1 MKEWREIRVASAL
14 LIEDGDVNGHLLLF
28 DRLYHEVLS
37 VFHPLGTFFWS
48 SVSGPLE
55 ARRLLLKAAVL
66 DNYDTGMDYL
76 LWTNTVYGIS
86 VPMVREMVGLCENGG
101 LSAVELKP
109 AESASITT
117 DSASLSASGRIDSG
131 QAGMTT
137 KGSGASISA
146 PSLKKGKAPA
156 FCLIVS
162 KEAIITYC
170 KAVPP
175 SEWFSEGL
183 AEGGSPEKAFLSSI
197 VRLGG
202 KVGTFSP
209 ADRPKDR
216 NNTCYLSSEPYR
228 LPEGVG
234 FLPGFRG
241 AISNQPQAP
250 GPKSIVS
257 ATIDALTTATE
268 SKGIAVYGAGTLAKS
283 LMPLLGQKV
292 KAVVDKNPDC
302 QGKGFSGFT
311 VLPPEALAGFAGV
324 VDTVL
329 ITAVGAEREIRKYLR
344 ELLGE
349 GIAGGL
355 RIQGLSGGEV
365 SEAGRGL
372 EVNPEAKPETSEPGK
387 SEPGKIEFGKITH
400 GKSEPGEIEH
410 RKNELKK
417 TRHRQLTRRAVL
429 YTGYP
434 CNVRCVFCYY
444 TYFPSKE
451 WHSIEECKRDAHVY
465 RFGYDNEWVDITGGE
480 PTIYPQILEL
490 LDYCGEIGLTPT
502 LITNMQVLAKEDT
515 LASFKSHGVYD
526 FLCSVHA
533 LSDTYDM
540 LTKKRGA
547 WGNLLKAIDNF
558 GKLDVKWRVNC
569 TMTNINRRQLQ
580 KIAEFVYLNGAR
592 VINFINY
599 NPFHEWSLQKNI
611 DFQSRH
617 SDIEPYLREALDYCD
632 EAGLEANVRYFPFC
646 RMKGHENK
654 CYNFSQL
661 SYDPHEWDFSSW
673 YSDKTRNPSEKIPAV
688 ALNATSG
695 GEDFHLYM
703 AQRMKRALFCQAAE
717 CRFCALGFICDGFT
731 RQYAARF
738 GMEEVLPYGGDLI
751 VDPKR
756 FNSTQDKV
764 VDER

>member
-1 MKEWREIRVASAL
+1 MKEYREIRVASAL
-14 LIEDGDVNGHLLLF
+14 LIEGGDVNGHLLLF

-37 VFHPLGTFFWS
+37 VFHPSGTFFWS
-48 SVSGPLE
+48 SVPDPLE

-86 VPMVREMVGLCENGG
+86 VPMIRDMVGLCENGG
-101 LSAVELKP
+101 LNAVELVTTGLNAVELVTTGLKNAVPP
-109 AESASITT
+109 AYCLMVSQGAIT
-117 DSASLSASGRIDSG
+117 S
-131 QAGMTT
+131 
-137 KGSGASISA
+137 
-146 PSLKKGKAPA
+146 
-156 FCLIVS
+156 
-162 KEAIITYC
+162 YC
-170 KAVPP
+170 SAVPP
-175 SEWFSEGL
+175 SEWFSYEQ
-183 AEGGSPEKAFLSSI
+183 AEGGSAEKAFLSSI
-197 VRLGG
+197 TRSGG
-202 KVGTFSP
+202 KIGTYSP
-209 ADRPKDR
+209 ADQPKDR
-216 NNTCYLSSEPYR
+216 PNDRNITCYLSSEPYR

-234 FLPGFRG
+234 FLPGFKG
-241 AISNQPQAP
+241 VFSNQPQAP
-250 GPKSIVS
+250 GPKSIVA
-257 ATIDALTTATE
+257 ATIDALTMAIE
-268 SKGIAVYGAGTLAKS
+268 SKGIAIYGAGTLAKS
-283 LMPLLGQKV
+283 LMPLLADKV

-302 QGKGFSGFT
+302 QGKDFSGFT
-311 VLPPEALAGFAGV
+311 VLPPTSLAGFAGV

-329 ITAVGAEREIRKYLR
+329 ITAVGAEGEIKKYLR
-344 ELLGE
+344 ELLG
-349 GIAGGL
+349 ADLPAGL
-355 RIQGLSGGEV
+355 RIQGLSASGVPEV
-365 SEAGRGL
+365 ERGP
-372 EVNPEAKPETSEPGK
+372 EVNPEAEIETSKPGK
-387 SEPGKIEFGKITH
+387 SVSGESEYGEITH
-400 GKSEPGEIEH
+400 RPSGH
-410 RKNELKK
+410 RQNELKK
-417 TRHRQLTRRAVL
+417 TKRRELTRRAVL

-451 WHSIEECKRDAHVY
+451 WHPIEECKRDAHIY
-465 RFGYDNEWVDITGGE
+465 RFEYGNEWVDITGGE
-480 PTIYPQILEL
+480 PTIYPHIAEL

-515 LASFKSHGVYD
+515 LVSFKSHGVYD

-558 GKLDVKWRVNC
+558 GKHDMKWRVNC
-569 TMTNINRRQLQ
+569 TMTNINRRQLRR
-580 KIAEFVYLNGAR
+580 IAEFVYLNGAR

-632 EAGLEANVRYFPFC
+632 EVGLEANVRYYPFC

-688 ALNATSG
+688 ALNATDG

-703 AQRMKRALFCQAAE
+703 AQRMKRALFCQAVE

-731 RQYAARF
+731 KQYAARF

-751 VDPKR
+751 VDPTR